1 MFKALQTY
9 SSGTIVRWIEVPVAG
24 QPAPDFPAP
33 VLTLTPPAGATA
45 TSAAPAASSGSS
57 GTDGVAGAALVLGV
71 VNLAGVGLLAA
82 GRRRRQSRTRATT

>member
-45 TSAAPAASSGSS
+45 TSAAPAASSG
-57 GTDGVAGAALVLGV
+57 TDGVAGAALVLGV